1 MFRKIFLIYIILFY
15 AISQRDVVN
24 YILSSWYGHP
34 VPYYPVPTA
43 ILLAGIAILLAGW
56 GERLLRKYSP
66 RHSHDTFPV
75 YVITG
80 WLVTLSVSYPF
91 ADIPWYV
98 ISILIGI
105 LAIVFEHWWYRGF
118 RLHTARLYGAIP
130 PSSSSTTGHTTPK
143 YLTWR
148 HFLPCAVR
156 LLILCPYIGIAAAA
170 TETTHYE
177 LRTAQALMSDRPQRA
192 YHIGEQSL
200 ATSPRLFALR
210 CYLIATTDPHGLG
223 DKLFEQPV
231 PAGGSRN
238 LLLPHDDM
246 QAALFPTNSLTRLL
260 GGERSAGE
268 SLDKYLARCARIAWY
283 RTQRNPAEAPL
294 PAVDYYL
301 SSLLLD
307 RRLDDY
313 AREVRRFYPRR
324 VAQGKLPRYFAEALL
339 LYTRQRTAPSVI
351 YHDSAIEANYQD
363 YSDMGDTIANPVARA
378 NLLRRNYGETYRWWY
393 EYAK

>member
-1 MFRKIFLIYIILFY
+1 MFRKIFLVYIILFY
-15 AISQRDVVN
+15 AISQRDVVH

-34 VPYYPVPTA
+34 LPYYPTPTG
-43 ILLAGIAILLAGW
+43 ILLGGIIILLAGW
-56 GERLLRKYSP
+56 GERLFRKYSP

-75 YVITG
+75 YVVTG

-91 ADIPWYV
+91 AAIQWYIAS
-98 ISILIGI
+98 ISAGI
-105 LAIVFEHWWYRGF
+105 LAIIFEHWWYRRF
-118 RLHTARLYGAIP
+118 CSRTERLYGVIRT
-130 PSSSSTTGHTTPK
+130 SSSSADHTTPK
-143 YLTWR
+143 YLTYR

-170 TETTHYE
+170 TDTTHYE

-192 YHIGEQSL
+192 YRIGEQSL
-200 ATSPRLFALR
+200 AASPRLFALR
-210 CYLIATTDPHGLG
+210 CYLIATTDPYGLG
-223 DKLFEQPV
+223 NKLFGQPV
-231 PAGGSRN
+231 PRGGSRN
-238 LLLPHDDM
+238 LLLPHDDR
-246 QAALFPTNSLTRLL
+246 QRALFPTDSLTRLL
-260 GGERSAGE
+260 GGERSVGE

-283 RTQRNPAEAPL
+283 RAKRNPAEAPL

-301 SSLLLD
+301 ASLLLD

-363 YSDMGDTIANPVARA
+363 YSDMGDTIADPIARA
-378 NLLRRNYGETYRWWY
+378 NLLRRSYGETYRWWY